1 MLASKQEIAE
11 VTVMKIGFNLL
22 LWTTHVTDEHMAH
35 IAALQR
41 AGYDGVEI
49 PLFEG
54 DVAHYQR
61 LGAALRDAGLGC
73 TAITVIPDEAH
84 SPISPDVRHRQ
95 GARDHLAWA
104 SECAAALGS
113 ALLCGPFHQPLGQ
126 FSGSGPT
133 AQERAWCIEVHRAAA
148 ERAADQGVTLAMEY
162 LNRFECYFVNTMAD
176 ALAHAARVDHAGFG
190 VMHDTFHAN
199 IEEADPIGVI
209 AQARPFLRHIHISEN
224 DRGTPGRGHLPWAD
238 IFAAIRASGYDGWL
252 TIEAFGRALPALAAA
267 TRVWRDLSGSQ
278 EQVYTEGLALIREGI
293 LGKPA

>member
-1 MLASKQEIAE
+1 
-11 VTVMKIGFNLL
+11 MKIGFNLL
-22 LWTTHVTDEHMAH
+22 LWTTHVTDEHMGQ

-61 LGAALRDAGLGC
+61 LGASLRDAGLSC

-84 SPISPDVRHRQ
+84 SPISPEARHRR
-95 GARDHLAWA
+95 GARDHFAWA

-113 ALLCGPFHQPLGQ
+113 PLLCGPFHQPLGQ

-133 AQERAWCIEVHRAAA
+133 AQEREWCIEVHRAAA
-148 ERAADQGVTLAMEY
+148 ERAAGQGVALAMEY
-162 LNRFECYFVNTMAD
+162 LNRFECYFVNTMRD
-176 ALAHAARVDHAGFG
+176 ALAHAARVGHAGFG

-209 AQARPFLRHIHISEN
+209 AQARPLLRHIHISEN
-224 DRGTPGRGHLPWAD
+224 DRGTPGRGHLPWPE

-267 TRVWRDLSGSQ
+267 TRVWRDLSGSP
-278 EQVYTEGLALIREGI
+278 EQVYTEGLALIRDGI
-293 LGKPA
+293 LGKPT